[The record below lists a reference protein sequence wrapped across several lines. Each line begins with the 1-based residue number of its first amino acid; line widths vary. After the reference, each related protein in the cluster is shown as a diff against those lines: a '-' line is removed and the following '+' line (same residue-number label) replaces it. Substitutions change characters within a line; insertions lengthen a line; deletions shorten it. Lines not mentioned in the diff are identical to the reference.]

1 MVEVSEDTVTLIT
14 CFSSLIIL
22 VAIVIMYL
30 WIYRKNVIYFMKHGR
45 FVPQHQ
51 GRECP
56 GCGSD
61 DLSMLGNKGARCN
74 ACGAI
79 FASTKQLISKKDK

>member
-1 MVEVSEDTVTLIT
+1 MVDVTEDTVSLIT

-30 WIYRKNVIYFMKHGR
+30 WIYRKNVVYFLQHGR
-45 FVPQHQ
+45 FAPQHQ
-51 GRECP
+51 GRACP

-61 DLSMLGNKGARCN
+61 DLSMLKNKSARCN
-74 ACGAI
+74 TCGAI
-79 FASTKQLISKKDK
+79 FASTKQLVQKK